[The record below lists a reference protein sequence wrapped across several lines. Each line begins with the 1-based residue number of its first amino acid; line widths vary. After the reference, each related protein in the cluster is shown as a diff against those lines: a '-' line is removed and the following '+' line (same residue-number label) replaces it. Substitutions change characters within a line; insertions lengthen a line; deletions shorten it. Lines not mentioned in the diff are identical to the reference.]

1 MQRCAQQL
9 SQRYAAGTQCMAYT
23 LAEAAKAVQR
33 NKTSLLRA
41 IKAGKISAV
50 RDAATGGWLIE
61 PAELHRV
68 YTQIPDAAKNAAT
81 NAVDAA
87 IRSGESEVEIRELR
101 ARLGDA
107 HDQIADLRRRLDEER
122 AERRQTTDRLAAA
135 QAQITALLTDQRA
148 APPAPPEPRR
158 SWLPWRRR
166 S

>member
-1 MQRCAQQL
+1 
-9 SQRYAAGTQCMAYT
+9 MAYT

-41 IKAGKISAV
+41 IKSGKISAV

-61 PAELHRV
+61 PAELHRL
-68 YTQIPDAAKNAAT
+68 YPQNP
-81 NAVDAA
+81 DAA
-87 IRSGESEVEIRELR
+87 IRSGESEAESRELR

-122 AERRQTTDRLAAA
+122 SERRQTAERLAAA
-135 QAQITALLTDQRA
+135 QAQIAALLTDQRA